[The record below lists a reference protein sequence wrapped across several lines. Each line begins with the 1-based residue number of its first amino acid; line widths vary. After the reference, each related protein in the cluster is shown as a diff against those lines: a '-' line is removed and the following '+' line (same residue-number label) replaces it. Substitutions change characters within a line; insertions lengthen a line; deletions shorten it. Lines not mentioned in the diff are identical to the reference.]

1 MLEADRRG
9 AGDRWGG
16 RGCGVL
22 GRPPPPQQAA
32 TEQTVTAQP
41 QVAEAASTA
50 PAGSGGDGRV
60 ALAPRWPRDDWRPL
74 AQVAAA
80 HEQLQPL
87 IDRELRWCAEAI
99 RRSETQGGNWSAP
112 DPDGPWRQLPGPT
125 LVDRD
130 EQQWVGEVALATAQ
144 QRGLPLTD
152 TPSITIVSAE
162 WRRANGCGYW
172 HRSDSYPLPGINS
185 WWVWRKALGL
195 LPSSWTQKMY
205 DHLPVVWEGRGWYT
219 PGAGTSGAIG
229 LIASSS
235 ERGTARTLST
245 QIVRYLQQQL
255 LDGSAQRRLPW
266 RVDTDRW
273 LSLHW
278 LRDADTVHSTL
289 SRRHAALDGATG
301 YAAAARSDPPGQS
314 PSFSAEAHAALET
327 LADEIKPWWLS
338 SQRDGAAFIEQ
349 LLQDAGSDAVD
360 ERLRNPPDTT
370 EQLLHIDKYEADEQ
384 PLDMSP
390 LQPVIDAALPR
401 EQWVPLRDRALGEE
415 GYRDTQGEMPLRT
428 LIAASTGRRE
438 EAAAAAAGWGG
449 DRLHLFQGADG
460 GEGDIA
466 GLWAV
471 VFDDAGEHAEGAAGL
486 REWLIAFSDGE
497 AWGAYGDRV
506 VGWDAPHGAIR
517 VLNGGTVVWL
527 LAAPDGEAVD
537 AIAERLLTAN
547 APVLWGM

>member
-1 MLEADRRG
+1 MRCLKLIG
-9 AGDRWGG
+9 AALAVV
-16 RGCGVL
+16 GVAVAAACSD
-22 GRPPPPQQAA
+22 GPSPPQQAA

-41 QVAEAASTA
+41 PVAEPASTA
-50 PAGSGGDGRV
+50 PGGDGRV

-74 AQVAAA
+74 ADVAAA
-80 HEQLQPL
+80 HEQLEPL
-87 IDRELRWCAEAI
+87 IDRELRWCAEAM
-99 RRSETQGGNWSAP
+99 RRSETQGGGRWSAP

-130 EQQWVGEVALATAQ
+130 EQQWVGEVALATAR

-152 TPSITIVSAE
+152 TPSVSIVSVE
-162 WRRANGCGYW
+162 WAWGDVCEYW
-172 HRSDSYPLPGINS
+172 SYSDSYHLPGFNS
-185 WWVWRKALGL
+185 WWTWHKALGL
-195 LPSSWTQKMY
+195 LPSSWTQEMHA
-205 DHLPVVWEGRGWYT
+205 HLRVVRDGQGWYT
-219 PGAGTSGAIG
+219 PGAGTSGSIS

-235 ERGTARTLST
+235 ERDTARTLST

-255 LDGSAQRRLPW
+255 LDGSEQRLRPW

-273 LSLHW
+273 LSLYW
-278 LRDADTVHSTL
+278 LRGADAVHSTL

-314 PSFSAEAHAALET
+314 PSSSAEVEATIEA
-327 LADEIKPWWLS
+327 LADELTFWWLPP
-338 SQRDGAAFIEQ
+338 QRDGAAFIEQ
-349 LLQDAGSDAVD
+349 LLQDAGPDAVD
-360 ERLRNPPDTT
+360 ARLRNPPDTT

-390 LQPVIDAALPR
+390 LQPMIEAALPR

-449 DRLHLFQGADG
+449 DRLHLFQRADG

-527 LAAPDGEAVD
+527 LAAPDGESAD
-537 AIAERLLTAN
+537 TIADRLLTAN
-547 APVLWGM
+547 APVLWAP